1 MGVLFQTYKT
11 RFDTVVSKNSSK
23 KAKNQQS
30 CKSYVGD
37 NAFLDDFL
45 NLEDSGSIELDTELT
60 RYLNEP
66 RIRFTS
72 DFDILDWWKLN
83 APRFPIVARMAK
95 GNLLHFMIF
104 LYVLCYYFF
113 TSLYYFLDI
122 LAIQITT
129 VASES
134 AFSTGGR
141 VLDPYR
147 TNLSYAV
154 VEALICTQ
162 DWVRKSK
169 KAIID
174 EIDNLLNDDDVAQ
187 GNNLSISFYSY

>member
-1 MGVLFQTYKT
+1 M
-11 RFDTVVSKNSSK
+11 SKSSSK
-23 KAKNQQS
+23 KTKNQQS

-45 NLEDSGSIELDTELT
+45 NLEDSGSIEMDTELT

-66 RIRFTS
+66 RIKFTS
-72 DFDILDWWKLN
+72 DFDILEWWKLN

-95 GNLLHFMIF
+95 
-104 LYVLCYYFF
+104 
-113 TSLYYFLDI
+113 DI

-129 VASES
+129 IASES

-154 VEALICTQ
+154 VKALICTQ

-174 EIDNLLNDDDVAQ
+174 DIDYLLNDDDVAKD
-187 GNNLSISFYSY
+187 IEE